1 MILNAKIRKKKNKW
15 NEIIINNRFAPTCN
29 MSTVCLWCLLFH
41 NDGSKVHLLLII
53 HEVLKNVP
61 KFSRHTSMHSNGPR
75 TYVLVQLSP
84 SICWGLLFF
93 FLLKLSISS
102 SFRIIVY
109 LYISEPWNRRR
120 TQSNQD
126 IGLQGQYQGITLL
139 GII

>member
-1 MILNAKIRKKKNKW
+1 MKEKNKW
-15 NEIIINNRFAPTCN
+15 NAIIINNRFAPTCN

-84 SICWGLLFF
+84 SICWGLFF
-93 FLLKLSISS
+93 FFTKTFDLLFISYHS
-102 SFRIIVY
+102 VP
-109 LYISEPWNRRR
+109 LYIRQWNRRR